1 MWKWLGLVVVTMM
14 AAVPLGCSEDQGDMH
29 QQIFEAAKPKGVTE
43 DKAAT
48 VANLAGDWEA
58 VIENYGTA
66 ARFGTY
72 PNAYRITQTGSAFTA
87 IRMKDDPPL
96 TKEAAELGHSPWG
109 RAGSPSLQGEV
120 EKGGFKRVE
129 VVDGSGGR
137 VVPTKGQIS
146 EDGKKMVIDNGLY
159 IRVTLTRK

>member
-1 MWKWLGLVVVTMM
+1 MRKWLGLMIVTMM
-14 AAVPLGCSEDQGDMH
+14 AAIALGCSDDQGDMH
-29 QQIFEAAKPKGVTE
+29 AVQQLLQPS
-43 DKAAT
+43 T
-48 VANLAGDWEA
+48 VKNLAGDWEA

-72 PNAYRITQTGSAFTA
+72 PNVYRITQTGSTFSG
-87 IRMKDDPPL
+87 IRTKDDPPL
-96 TKEAAELGHSPWG
+96 TKEATELGHSPWG
-109 RAGSPSLQGEV
+109 RAGSPSVQGEL
-120 EKGGFKRVE
+120 EKNGFKRVE

-146 EDGKKMVIDNGLY
+146 EDGKKMVLDNGLY